1 MTRQEDIWN
10 CEECSEAYGRHD
22 LWFEGICEKC
32 NTEKNTP
39 LFKVMVSAEGFA
51 ENHTEWLTLDE
62 ADALW
67 LDLTTLFPDNEYW
80 IQHHTDEDV
89 EQKRKDDN
97 RIYNENAIDGWED
110 MFPHDEDFI

>member
-32 NTEKNTP
+32 NAEKNVQ

-51 ENHTEWLTLDE
+51 EIHTEWLTLEE
-62 ADALW
+62 ADELR
-67 LDLTTLFPDNEYW
+67 LDLANTFPDNDYW
-80 IQHHTDEDV
+80 IQHHTDEDWD
-89 EQKRKDDN
+89 EKYKRERSYNDN
-97 RIYNENAIDGWED
+97 AVDGWED